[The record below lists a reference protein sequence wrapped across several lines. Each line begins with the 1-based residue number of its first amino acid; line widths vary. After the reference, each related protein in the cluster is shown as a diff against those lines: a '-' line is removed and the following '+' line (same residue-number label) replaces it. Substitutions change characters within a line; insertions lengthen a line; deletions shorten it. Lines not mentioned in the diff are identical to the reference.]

1 MRQRAA
7 QLPRLA
13 VSMAMI
19 SLSAEDPEPMH
30 ILGHDAQS
38 DDDLAGGLGL
48 QPESVGGRGDHLKVL
63 QPRSAAEKE
72 GCAPRSDRR
81 HGRSERGG

>member
-1 MRQRAA
+1 
-7 QLPRLA
+7 
-13 VSMAMI
+13 
-19 SLSAEDPEPMH
+19 MH

-72 GCAPRSDRR
+72 GCAQRSDRR
-81 HGRSERGG
+81 HGRSERCDACPCARDGERARRLVGEWRVRRT